1 MFRYRFRQIQI
12 LVYRDI
18 NICIFGCFQK
28 GMYINLVLYI
38 ERDFRDI
45 KKEFKKSYRMNF
57 VICKLQLNKVVEKLR
72 ERIVEID
79 LDISK

>member
-1 MFRYRFRQIQI
+1 
-12 LVYRDI
+12 
-18 NICIFGCFQK
+18 
-28 GMYINLVLYI
+28 MYINLVLYI